1 MPLDIQPT
9 DLVQVRF
16 ETRAGLTYRDTRKV
30 LRLEDQAVIV
40 AGGEHGMGRKVARS
54 AVLCVIPVANV
65 CDVCHDRP
73 CKCERD
79 DEGF

>member
-1 MPLDIQPT
+1 MSLDIQPT

-16 ETRAGLTYRDTRKV
+16 ETESGVTYRDTRRV
-30 LRLEDQAVIV
+30 LGLEDQAVIV
-40 AGGEHGMGRKVARS
+40 AGGEYGMGRRVARS

-65 CDVCHDRP
+65 CDRCNERP